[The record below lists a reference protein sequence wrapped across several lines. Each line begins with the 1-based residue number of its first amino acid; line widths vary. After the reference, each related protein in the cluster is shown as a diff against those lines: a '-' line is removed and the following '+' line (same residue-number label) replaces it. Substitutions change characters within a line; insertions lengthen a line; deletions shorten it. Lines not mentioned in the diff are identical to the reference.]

1 MTDNHPDL
9 EERKAEANRL
19 NPLVETIGQQVKLMR
34 RGREFVGL
42 CPFHNEKT
50 PSFSVSS
57 DKDFFHC
64 FGCGAHG
71 DVIEFTMR
79 SYGIEFSAALRILTG
94 ENESRPRPKVML
106 PVSPSVV
113 AVPVDKQNLPVT
125 PAAPSLLAHEVRKR
139 NGGV

>member
-79 SYGIEFSAALRILTG
+79 SYGIEFSEALRILTG
-94 ENESRPRPKVML
+94 EKESRPRPKVML
-106 PVSPSVV
+106 PEIGRASCRERVCQYV
-113 AVPVDKQNLPVT
+113 
-125 PAAPSLLAHEVRKR
+125 
-139 NGGV
+139 